1 MSPFDILD
9 YQTPEPFWHLQLSKF
24 SAEQIQIGLAFI
36 ASFFFSLMMLG
47 YISVLS
53 RIPNYKKVVDA
64 ETLVLEYRILYE
76 GVLERIATLETE
88 LKAKDTQ
95 IGCELIEV
103 QRNEHDHY
111 LETERLEAAVDAEF
125 DANRK
130 DMVEMVDDKI
140 DELQASLA
148 DLVNQKVDNLPLSQM
163 VEMSDE
169 LTFLRES
176 VISQKSELE
185 EHKKRM
191 SGFSTALPTLLGL
204 DPQIKA
210 LETQVKALPIES
222 LEQRLASVANQQAL
236 GDSYLKALETQ
247 VKALPIEAHATRLA
261 SLANVQAM
269 SDQNMK
275 ALIKAVE
282 TRQTLDHETLQTT
295 ASQIKD
301 DLKSLTQFLLIFYP
315 KGTGLLT
322 LAQKNGWSIETP
334 TLPPPTLP
342 PPTLPQPPAPAPVS
356 S

>member
-1 MSPFDILD
+1 
-9 YQTPEPFWHLQLSKF
+9 
-24 SAEQIQIGLAFI
+24 
-36 ASFFFSLMMLG
+36 
-47 YISVLS
+47 
-53 RIPNYKKVVDA
+53 
-64 ETLVLEYRILYE
+64 
-76 GVLERIATLETE
+76 
-88 LKAKDTQ
+88 
-95 IGCELIEV
+95 
-103 QRNEHDHY
+103 
-111 LETERLEAAVDAEF
+111 
-125 DANRK
+125 
-130 DMVEMVDDKI
+130 MVDDKI
-140 DELQASLA
+140 DELQAGLA
-148 DLVNQKVDNLPLSQM
+148 ELVNQKVDTLPLSQM

-169 LTFLRES
+169 LKFLRES

-236 GDSYLKALETQ
+236 GDAYLKALETQ

-282 TRQTLDHETLQTT
+282 TRQTLDHEMLQTT

-315 KGTGLLT
+315 KGTALLT
-322 LAQKNGWSIETP
+322 LAQKNGWPIEVP
-334 TLPPPTLP
+334 TLPPP
-342 PPTLPQPPAPAPVS
+342 PAPVPVS